1 MKFEHWRAPLG
12 MRPRGA
18 VKHKGEHMR
27 DQNSSKQPLNKFY
40 PASKITP
47 KQVFLARFPYKFDP
61 LTSSCYPKHGIL
73 NHLFS

>member
-12 MRPRGA
+12 MRPGGGA

-47 KQVFLARFPYKFDP
+47 KQVF
-61 LTSSCYPKHGIL
+61 
-73 NHLFS
+73 